1 MSNPKKVAK
10 KRNQPLDTFPA
21 KPGRGR
27 RARIRST
34 EVAGR
39 AANFRWIFE
48 QVWDRLWPLL
58 DNATGEEDVVRAF
71 QEGASPFQ
79 RGQFVPLAAL
89 AFQVLHE
96 RKFPKRRQARIN
108 FLADSLA
115 GVGVVTPRRSR
126 DICAQERAKEK
137 RAKSAHHI
145 IRYEFYVE
153 CSCGY
158 RGRSQDHLC
167 AKCGAAIN
175 FGSISTLSPFLS
187 GIDAGGYMPN
197 FEFNFGEMK

>member
-1 MSNPKKVAK
+1 MAKTKKVAR

-27 RARIRST
+27 RARIRPA

-39 AANFRWIFE
+39 ADNFRGIFE
-48 QVWDRLWPLL
+48 DVWDRLWPLL
-58 DNATGEEDVVRAF
+58 EKATGEEDVARAF
-71 QEGASPFQ
+71 QDGASPYQ

-89 AFQVLHE
+89 AFQVIHE
-96 RKFPKRRQARIN
+96 RRFPKRPKARIN

-137 RAKSAHHI
+137 RAQSAHRI

-158 RGRSQDHLC
+158 RGRSQDHAC
-167 AKCGAAIN
+167 PKCGAAIN
-175 FGSISTLSPFLS
+175 FGLISTLSPFLA
-187 GIDAGGYMPN
+187 GIDAGGHMTN
-197 FEFNFGEMK
+197 FEA

>member
-1 MSNPKKVAK
+1 MPKARRAAK
-10 KRNQPLDTFPA
+10 KRNQPLDTLFPA
-21 KPGRGR
+21 KPARGR
-27 RARIRST
+27 RARIRPT
-34 EVAGR
+34 EVIGG

-58 DNATGEEDVVRAF
+58 EKAKGEEDVMRAF
-71 QEGASPFQ
+71 HEGASPYF
-79 RGQFVPLAAL
+79 RGELVSEAAL
-89 AFQVLHE
+89 ALRVLRE

-137 RAKSAHHI
+137 RAQNAHRI

-158 RGRSQDHLC
+158 RGRSQDHAC
-167 AKCGAAIN
+167 PKCGAAIN
-175 FGSISTLSPFLS
+175 FGISTLSGFVA
-187 GIDAGGYMPN
+187 GIDTGRYMTN
-197 FEFNFGEMK
+197 F